1 MRSGPRSLWTESDS
15 DHYILQ
21 LSPSLYFGVA
31 FLFFGVSLWRVRK
44 TKASANKSL
53 AGTHKTRH
61 SGLSS
66 KQSAKRD

>member
-1 MRSGPRSLWTESDS
+1 MRSGPRSLWTESDP

-31 FLFFGVSLWRVRK
+31 FLFFGVSLWRVRGRHQGDAQNQ
-44 TKASANKSL
+44 ASANKSL

-61 SGLSS
+61 SCLI
-66 KQSAKRD
+66 

>member
-1 MRSGPRSLWTESDS
+1 MRSGPRSLWTESDP

-31 FLFFGVSLWRVRK
+31 FYSLVCRSGAFGGDIRGTHR

-53 AGTHKTRH
+53 AGIHKTRH
-61 SGLSS
+61 SGLI
-66 KQSAKRD
+66 